1 MNPLTGA
8 PLIGELRAW
17 ATILSPRGR
26 GLWNTVARGERRGLY
41 AGLGLIGLLFWAGL
55 FALLLFLFGRFWS
68 EELVGPL
75 LARALMQMML
85 VFLFVMLCF
94 SNIITALS
102 TYFLAEDLE
111 LVLAMPIS
119 RPVFHYARFA
129 DTVGQSSWMMTLF
142 GGPVFLAYG
151 VVAEAGWVYYL
162 SVLLCVPALMIIA
175 ANLGVV
181 VATTLVNVFP
191 ARRTREL
198 MVLLGLMMIT
208 ALFVVM
214 RALAPQRLFETD
226 DFQNLAL
233 FLADMQVP
241 APAMMPARWASDVIL
256 AALLFS
262 PIPWTQAALL
272 ATGTFASCAVA
283 RWSTAIGFDNGWVR
297 AQEARSARFYR
308 SPLFDQISRVLPADM
323 QAIFAREL
331 RVFVRDPAQWSQIFL
346 LAGLCAVYLVSIST
360 LPVDNFT
367 GNIRRWITETI
378 AFLNLGMGGFVMSA
392 IAARFQFTAV
402 SREGRSWWLIRSA
415 PVVPTRWLWA
425 KSLLGLIPMLVVGE
439 IVVVGSGLL
448 LGASGQLIA
457 LEAVTTVFMG
467 FALSTMALAMGA
479 LWPDFKADTAA
490 RAAASPA
497 AVFYMVV
504 SLAFICLILGLEV
517 VGVYLYLR
525 WGQSGVVAAVPMIL
539 AAALCLA
546 VGWLP
551 VRPAARLLWS
561 RGLN

>member
-1 MNPLTGA
+1 MLEAVQSWLTV
-8 PLIGELRAW
+8 
-17 ATILSPRGR
+17 LSPRGR

-41 AGLGLIGLLFWAGL
+41 VGLGLIGLLFWAGL
-55 FALLLFLFGRFWS
+55 FALLLFLFGRFWA

-75 LARALMQMML
+75 LARTLMQMML

-94 SNIITALS
+94 SNIVTALS
-102 TYFLAEDLE
+102 TFFLAEDLE
-111 LVLAMPIS
+111 LVLALPIS

-151 VVAEAGWVYYL
+151 IVAGSGWVYYL
-162 SVLLCVPALMIIA
+162 TVLLCVPALMIIA
-175 ANLGVV
+175 ANLGIT
-181 VATTLVNVFP
+181 VATILVNVFP

-214 RALAPQRLFETD
+214 RALAPQRLFETE

-233 FLADMQVP
+233 VLADMQAP
-241 APAMMPARWASDVIL
+241 APALMPARWASDVIL
-256 AALLFS
+256 AALLYS
-262 PIPWTQAALL
+262 PIPWLQAGLL
-272 ATGTFASCAVA
+272 ATGTLASSAVA
-283 RWSTAIGFDNGWVR
+283 RWTTAWGFDNGWVR
-297 AQEARSARFYR
+297 AQEARAARFYR
-308 SPLFDQISRVLPADM
+308 SPWFDRISSPLPPDV
-323 QAIFAREL
+323 QAVFAKEL

-360 LPVDNFT
+360 LPVDNFS

-378 AFLNLGMGGFVMSA
+378 AFLNLGMGGFVMAA

-415 PVVPTRWLWA
+415 PVEPVRWLWA

-448 LGASGQLIA
+448 LGASAQLIA
-457 LEAVTTVFMG
+457 LEAVTTVLMA

-479 LWPDFKADTAA
+479 IWPDFKADAAA

-517 VGVYLYLR
+517 VGVYLSLR
-525 WGQSGVVAAVPMIL
+525 WGQPAAVAGLPLVAVAAI
-539 AAALCLA
+539 CLA
-546 VGWLP
+546 VGVLP